1 VGLITK
7 NQGNSF
13 TLTPYGEQILTQ
25 LKGLEFTSK
34 YNQYFREHTL
44 NGLPLTFRYRIGELA
59 NCTFID
65 DVMVVFRNM
74 EQMINE
80 SEEYLLRVTDR
91 YSLITM
97 HAVERA
103 YQRGVWQHLLDPED
117 IVVPPDFDNGP
128 IIQSALKEGQFIDY
142 TLPRVDLFLAMSE
155 KEVSVLAF
163 PAINGRFDYTGFASK
178 DPSFHRWCKELF
190 EYYWSKG
197 KSKSTDWLQ
206 KKIMESK
213 KKSLS

>member
-7 NQGNSF
+7 NLGNSF

-44 NGLPLTFRYRIGELA
+44 NGLPLTFRYRIGELS

-80 SEEYLLRVTDR
+80 SEGYLLRVTDR

-128 IIQSALKEGQFIDY
+128 IIQSALKRGQYID
-142 TLPRVDLFLAMSE
+142 F
-155 KEVSVLAF
+155 KEVSALAF
-163 PAINGRFDYTGFASK
+163 PTINGRFDYTGFASK

-190 EYYWSKG
+190 EHYWSKG
-197 KSKSTDWLQ
+197 KPKPPDWLQ
-206 KKIMESK
+206 KKNLESK
-213 KKSLS
+213 KKAQV